1 MNDYDENQYLEHIWV
16 DIPKR
21 TVKIMADDG
30 VDEVIQWNF
39 NEEWCEG
46 FTETLATFKEYIPE
60 EMITYLP

>member
-1 MNDYDENQYLEHIWV
+1 MNDYEEEYLEHIWV

-30 VDEVIQWNF
+30 RDEKVQLKF
-39 NEEWCEG
+39 DEEGSEG
-46 FTETLATFKEYIPE
+46 FTETLATFREYIPE

>member
-1 MNDYDENQYLEHIWV
+1 MNDYEEEYLEHIWV

-30 VDEVIQWNF
+30 RDEKVQWKF
-39 NEEWCEG
+39 DEEGSEG
-46 FTETLATFKEYIPE
+46 FTETLATFREYIPE

>member
-1 MNDYDENQYLEHIWV
+1 M

-30 VDEVIQWNF
+30 VDQVIQWNF
-39 NEEWCEG
+39 NEEGCEG

>member
-1 MNDYDENQYLEHIWV
+1 MNDYEEEDLEHIWV

-30 VDEVIQWNF
+30 RDEKVQWKF
-39 NEEWCEG
+39 DEEGSEG
-46 FTETLATFKEYIPE
+46 FTETLATFREYIPE